1 MFSPA
6 AFDKEGPMPTEPP
19 SDDPRNIWQNQPPE
33 NTQMTPLMSLEEIHR
48 EKAKKLRARIQRDAI
63 LSPVAPIIFGLGVAV
78 LGRNLVSQIAGAL
91 AILWTLIVHLPAV
104 RRTWSHTTAGDAA
117 LLSGIEFYRREL
129 RYRLTQFRRHWIT
142 LLTPI
147 LLGIVGLFAPAV
159 PGIIHNPPLAI
170 NAVPFFLLLAIWFA
184 MYFPVTRRQVEQL
197 RLELAELDALERLQ
211 RDER

>member
-1 MFSPA
+1 MA
-6 AFDKEGPMPTEPP
+6 TEPP

-33 NTQMTPLMSLEEIHR
+33 IPQMTPTMTLEEIHR
-48 EKAKKLRARIQRDAI
+48 EKAKKLRARIRWVAV
-63 LSPVAPIIFGLGVAV
+63 LSPVAPIIFGLAVAV
-78 LGRNLVSQIAGAL
+78 LGRNLVSQVAGAL

-129 RYRLTQFRRHWIT
+129 RYRLTQFRRPWIT
-142 LLTPI
+142 LIIPI
-147 LLGIVGLFAPAV
+147 ILGVVGLFAPAV
-159 PGIIHNPPLAI
+159 PGLIRNPPLAI

-184 MYFPVTRRQVEQL
+184 MLRPVNRHQVEQL
-197 RLELAELDALERLQ
+197 ELELAELDALERWQ